1 MVLEQWTAQDGSSRS
16 RHSLRVEEMKML
28 DSKGSNEGVV
38 LTETT
43 LIIKFQKSNIMNLHT
58 IQNQGAGRVAQSR
71 VEQNIPEI
79 DIDDEIPF

>member
-1 MVLEQWTAQDGSSRS
+1 
-16 RHSLRVEEMKML
+16 
-28 DSKGSNEGVV
+28 
-38 LTETT
+38 
-43 LIIKFQKSNIMNLHT
+43 MNLHT